1 MSQRST
7 RILLVDDD
15 LELLD
20 LLNNWLTH
28 SGYEVEAAAD
38 GYEAIALARRSPFDV
53 VITDL
58 KMPEIDGL
66 KLLSILKE
74 INPDSNV
81 IFLSGQANMSDAIA
95 ALREGRSFDFLQKPL
110 RDMRALNLVVERALA
125 HQRQGEMRITVAPT
139 SPKIEMPD
147 PLSTREIEVMRLL
160 AEGIENREI
169 ASRLAL
175 SEKTVRNHLSRIY
188 QKLGVSNRMQAVLYC
203 KEHGLI

>member
-1 MSQRST
+1 MSQRSA

-28 SGYEVEAAAD
+28 SGYEVEAAAN

-66 KLLSILKE
+66 KLLSILKALD
-74 INPDSNV
+74 PSSNV

-110 RDMRALNLVVERALA
+110 RDMRTLNLVVERALA
-125 HQRQGEMRITVAPT
+125 HQRQGEMRITVAPAP
-139 SPKIEMPD
+139 PKAELPD
-147 PLSTREIEVMRLL
+147 PLSPRELEVMRLL

-169 ASRLAL
+169 ASRMAL

-188 QKLGVSNRMQAVLYC
+188 QKLGVSNRMLAVLYC